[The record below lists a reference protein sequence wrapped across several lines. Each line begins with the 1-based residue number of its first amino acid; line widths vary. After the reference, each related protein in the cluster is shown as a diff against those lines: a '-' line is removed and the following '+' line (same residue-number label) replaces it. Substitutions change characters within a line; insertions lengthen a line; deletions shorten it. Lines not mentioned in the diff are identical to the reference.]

1 MVPIRGIELLTFAL
15 RSPTSALHHYPAQL
29 LYLRSRYPWQPRLCL
44 YRDFPRNK
52 RGHHALRQGVIAG
65 ETPGTYR
72 VTDLVTDDDLL
83 TIAQAVAR
91 QKLAKG
97 TALADKY
104 LAQQGLQGL
113 LQTRDREVFA
123 ALFLDNQH
131 RILAYE
137 ELFLGTLSVA
147 TVYPRDVVKRALHHN
162 AAALILIHNHPS
174 GYPEPSRAD
183 IEITLRLQD
192 ALALVDIRI
201 LDHLVVG
208 TEGVV
213 SLAERGNL

>member
-1 MVPIRGIELLTFAL
+1 M
-15 RSPTSALHHYPAQL
+15 LHHKL
-29 LYLRSRYPWQPRLCL
+29 
-44 YRDFPRNK
+44 
-52 RGHHALRQGVIAG
+52 IAG
-65 ETPGTYR
+65 EQPGTYM
-72 VTDLVTDDDLL
+72 VTDFVTDDDLL

-97 TALADKY
+97 IAITDKHV
-104 LAQQGLQGL
+104 AHQALQGL

-137 ELFLGTLSVA
+137 ELFLGTLSAA

-162 AAALILIHNHPS
+162 AAALMLVHNHPS
-174 GYPEPSRAD
+174 GYPEPSRTD
-183 IEITLRLQD
+183 IEITQRLQS
-192 ALALVDIRI
+192 ALALVDIRT

-208 TEGVV
+208 AEGVV
-213 SLAERGNL
+213 SLAERGHL

>member
-1 MVPIRGIELLTFAL
+1 M
-15 RSPTSALHHYPAQL
+15 S
-29 LYLRSRYPWQPRLCL
+29 
-44 YRDFPRNK
+44 
-52 RGHHALRQGVIAG
+52 QGVIAG
-65 ETPGTYR
+65 ETPVTYR

-97 TALADKY
+97 EAITDKHLAHQ
-104 LAQQGLQGL
+104 ALQGL

-137 ELFLGTLSVA
+137 ELFLGTLSAA

-162 AAALILIHNHPS
+162 AAALMLVYNHPS

-183 IEITLRLQD
+183 IEITHRLQT
-192 ALALVDIRI
+192 ALELVDIRL
-201 LDHLVVG
+201 LDHLVVA
-208 TEGVV
+208 TEGIV
-213 SLAERGNL
+213 SLAERGYLC

>member
-1 MVPIRGIELLTFAL
+1 M
-15 RSPTSALHHYPAQL
+15 LHHKL
-29 LYLRSRYPWQPRLCL
+29 
-44 YRDFPRNK
+44 
-52 RGHHALRQGVIAG
+52 IAG
-65 ETPGTYR
+65 EIPGTY
-72 VTDLVTDDDLL
+72 LVTELINEEDLL
-83 TIAQAVAR
+83 TIANQIAR

-97 TALADKY
+97 EAITDKHVAHQAL
-104 LAQQGLQGL
+104 QEL

-131 RILAYE
+131 RVLAYE
-137 ELFLGTLSVA
+137 ELFLGTLSAA
-147 TVYPRDVVKRALHHN
+147 TVYPRDVVKQALHYN
-162 AAALILIHNHPS
+162 AAALMLVHNHPS

-183 IEITLRLQD
+183 IESTLRLQD

-213 SLAERGNL
+213 SLAERGLI

>member
-1 MVPIRGIELLTFAL
+1 MLHQKLT
-15 RSPTSALHHYPAQL
+15 
-29 LYLRSRYPWQPRLCL
+29 
-44 YRDFPRNK
+44 
-52 RGHHALRQGVIAG
+52 AG
-65 ETPGTYR
+65 EQPGTYR

-83 TIAQAVAR
+83 THHR
-91 QKLAKG
+91 PSCCCQKLAKG
-97 TALADKY
+97 IAITDKHV
-104 LAQQGLQGL
+104 AHQALQGL

-137 ELFLGTLSVA
+137 EMFLGTLSAA

-162 AAALILIHNHPS
+162 AAALMLVHNHPS

-208 TEGVV
+208 TAGVV

>member
-1 MVPIRGIELLTFAL
+1 M
-15 RSPTSALHHYPAQL
+15 LHHKL
-29 LYLRSRYPWQPRLCL
+29 
-44 YRDFPRNK
+44 
-52 RGHHALRQGVIAG
+52 IAG
-65 ETPGTYR
+65 ETPGTY
-72 VTDLVTDDDLL
+72 LVTELINEEDLL
-83 TIAQAVAR
+83 TIANQIAR
-91 QKLAKG
+91 KKLAKG
-97 TALADKY
+97 EAITDKHLAHQ
-104 LAQQGLQGL
+104 ALQGL

-123 ALFLDNQH
+123 ALFLDSQH

-137 ELFLGTLSVA
+137 ELFLGTLSAA

-162 AAALILIHNHPS
+162 AAALMLVHNHPS

-192 ALALVDIRI
+192 ALALVDIRT

>member
-1 MVPIRGIELLTFAL
+1 M
-15 RSPTSALHHYPAQL
+15 LHHKL
-29 LYLRSRYPWQPRLCL
+29 
-44 YRDFPRNK
+44 
-52 RGHHALRQGVIAG
+52 IAG
-65 ETPGTYR
+65 ELPGTY
-72 VTDLVTDDDLL
+72 LVTELINEEDLL
-83 TIAQAVAR
+83 TIANQIAR

-97 TALADKY
+97 EAITDKHLAHQ
-104 LAQQGLQGL
+104 ALQGL

-137 ELFLGTLSVA
+137 ELFLGTLSAA
-147 TVYPRDVVKRALHHN
+147 TVYPRDVVKRALHYN
-162 AAALILIHNHPS
+162 AAALILVHNHPS

-183 IEITLRLQD
+183 IEITLRLQN

>member
-1 MVPIRGIELLTFAL
+1 M
-15 RSPTSALHHYPAQL
+15 LHHKL
-29 LYLRSRYPWQPRLCL
+29 
-44 YRDFPRNK
+44 
-52 RGHHALRQGVIAG
+52 IAG
-65 ETPGTYR
+65 EQPGTYM
-72 VTDLVTDDDLL
+72 VTDFVTDDDLL

-97 TALADKY
+97 IAITDKHV
-104 LAQQGLQGL
+104 AHQALQGL

-137 ELFLGTLSVA
+137 ELFLGTLSAA

-162 AAALILIHNHPS
+162 AAALMLVHNHPS

-183 IEITLRLQD
+183 IEITHRLQS
-192 ALALVDIRI
+192 ALELVEIRL
-201 LDHLVVG
+201 LDHLVVA
-208 TEGVV
+208 TEGIV
-213 SLAERGNL
+213 SLAERGYLG

>member
-1 MVPIRGIELLTFAL
+1 M
-15 RSPTSALHHYPAQL
+15 LHHKL
-29 LYLRSRYPWQPRLCL
+29 
-44 YRDFPRNK
+44 
-52 RGHHALRQGVIAG
+52 IAG

-72 VTDLVTDDDLL
+72 VTDVVTDDDLL

-97 TALADKY
+97 EAITDKQLAHQ
-104 LAQQGLQGL
+104 ALQGL

-131 RILAYE
+131 RILTYE
-137 ELFLGTLSVA
+137 EMFLGTLSAA
-147 TVYPRDVVKRALHHN
+147 TVYPRDLVKRALHHN
-162 AAALILIHNHPS
+162 AAALMLVHNHPS

-183 IEITLRLQD
+183 IAITLRLQD
-192 ALALVDIRI
+192 ALALVDVRI

-213 SLAERGNL
+213 SLVERGVL

>member
-1 MVPIRGIELLTFAL
+1 MTRLITGLEVHRYAPELNKLHL
-15 RSPTSALHHYPAQL
+15 RNRQMLPAP
-29 LYLRSRYPWQPRLCL
+29 S
-44 YRDFPRNK
+44 
-52 RGHHALRQGVIAG
+52 I
-65 ETPGTYR
+65 T
-72 VTDLVTDDDLL
+72 
-83 TIAQAVAR
+83 TIKQAKAR

-97 TALADKY
+97 VAITDKHLAHQ
-104 LAQQGLQGL
+104 ALQGL

-131 RILAYE
+131 RLLAYE
-137 ELFLGTLSVA
+137 ELFLGTLSAA
-147 TVYPRDVVKRALHHN
+147 TVYPRDLVKRALHHN
-162 AAALILIHNHPS
+162 AAALMLVHNHPS
-174 GYPEPSRAD
+174 GYPEPSWAD
-183 IEITLRLQD
+183 IEITLLLQD